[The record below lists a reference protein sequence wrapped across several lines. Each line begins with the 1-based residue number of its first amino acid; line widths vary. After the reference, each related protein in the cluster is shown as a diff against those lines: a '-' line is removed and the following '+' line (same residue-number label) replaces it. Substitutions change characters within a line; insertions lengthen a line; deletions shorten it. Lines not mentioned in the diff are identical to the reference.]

1 MERRR
6 LLNAGAG
13 FTLAAVA
20 GQTIS
25 PSAANAAAAGT
36 ARATGAVDTT
46 GTAEATGT
54 VEAGH
59 RCSGEPVSTYGVAS
73 LTAAIVGTTV
83 LGNHAYVVARGQNP
97 TRVGEIDLT
106 TRKLTRSFR
115 LTRGDGGWAA
125 TVSGGHVYI
134 GSYPFPDI
142 HRIDPA
148 TGTVTRIG
156 TIGPAGG
163 FVWCLATAPD
173 GTVYA
178 GTHPRGEVW
187 EYKPQTGTLRNLGAA
202 MAGEQYVRAI
212 AADDRY
218 VYAGTL
224 PRGYVIA
231 YDRATGAKRN
241 ITPTPYGGAAAL
253 LAHGGRVLGSLG
265 RTIVDLAPDGS
276 DARAIMIPAAERIA
290 DAITVMPDGALYCVG
305 RPTGTVYRREGD
317 RLVAVAAPAT
327 GDEHRALIPLGKN
340 TMLGAVGSGRLWW
353 LDLPTKKSEIVELID
368 IGLSGPD
375 PVQSIAYQA
384 GGTVHVGGHYS
395 LTTHRP
401 SHGTSKRIRIPGEP
415 KQLRV
420 VGGRVYAAMYPST
433 EFLEIDPRR
442 GKIRS
447 MGFIDNDQQRPTDM
461 AYVPEQDLLLVAS
474 APPAGGLKGALTLVE
489 RSRGRLTVH
498 KDVITDQSV
507 MSVALDDRVG
517 HRTAYLAGDTWGGG
531 SVTPARPHATVVAF
545 DLRRRTVLW
554 EATPIE
560 GHASIQHIEVHDG
573 ILYGLYKRRSG
584 TWFAMDLE
592 SRTVI
597 KTGKLPSYGE
607 ISVHFGQV
615 YASVFGGS
623 VYRLGPGSDDAQL
636 VLGGLGDGWYNP
648 PQLAWERAT
657 WHAWGVATRDLARL
671 RLDPLCPSGLPAE
684 ITAQYEA
691 VLKGLLAN

>member
-13 FTLAAVA
+13 VTLAAVA
-20 GQTIS
+20 GQTIT
-25 PSAANAAAAGT
+25 PSAAHAATTPPAAPAPAPADGAGT
-36 ARATGAVDTT
+36 T
-46 GTAEATGT
+46 
-54 VEAGH
+54 GH
-59 RCSGEPVSTYGVAS
+59 RCSGPAVTTYGVAS

-83 LGNHAYVVARGQNP
+83 LGDHAYVVARGQNP
-97 TRVGEIDLT
+97 TLVGEIDLT
-106 TRKLTRSFR
+106 TRKLTRTFR
-115 LTRGDGGWAA
+115 LDRGDGGWAA
-125 TVSGGHVYI
+125 TVSGGQVYI
-134 GSYPFPDI
+134 GTYPFPDI

-156 TIGPAGG
+156 TVGPAGG
-163 FVWCLATAPD
+163 FVWCLTTAPD

-178 GTHPRGEVW
+178 GTSPRGEVW

-224 PRGYVIA
+224 PRGFIVA
-231 YDRATGAKRN
+231 YDRVTGVRRN
-241 ITPTPYGGAAAL
+241 ITPTPYGGASAL
-253 LAHGGRVLGSLG
+253 LARGGRVYGSFG
-265 RTIVDLAPDGS
+265 KTILDLAPDGS
-276 DARAIMIPAAERIA
+276 DAHVIPIPAPERIA
-290 DAITVMPDGALYCVG
+290 DAMTVTADGTLYCVG
-305 RPTGTVYRREGD
+305 RPSGTVYRRDGD
-317 RLVAVAAPAT
+317 TLVKVAAPAT
-327 GDEHRALIPLGKN
+327 GDEHRALVPLPDG

-353 LDLPTKKSEIVELID
+353 LDVSTGRSELVELID

-375 PVQSIAYQA
+375 PVQSIAYES

-401 SHGTSKRIRIPGEP
+401 AHGTSKRIRIPGEP
-415 KQLRV
+415 KTLRAI
-420 VGGRVYAAMYPST
+420 GGKVYAAMYPST

-442 GKIRS
+442 GRVRS

-507 MSVALDDRVG
+507 MSVALDDRIG

-531 SVTPARPHATVVAF
+531 SITPTRPNATVVAY
-545 DLRRRTVLW
+545 DVRRRTVLW
-554 EATPIE
+554 EVTPVE
-560 GHASIQHIEVHDG
+560 GNASIQHIEVHNG
-573 ILYGLYKRRSG
+573 ILYGVYKRQAGS
-584 TWFAMDLE
+584 WFAMDIE
-592 SRTVI
+592 TRTVLR
-597 KTGKLPSYGE
+597 TGKLPSYGE

-623 VYRLGPGSDDAQL
+623 VYRLGPFEPGEGEAAL

-657 WHAWGVATRDLARL
+657 WHAWGVSTRALARL
-671 RLDPLCPSGLPAE
+671 RLDPLCPSGSPSE